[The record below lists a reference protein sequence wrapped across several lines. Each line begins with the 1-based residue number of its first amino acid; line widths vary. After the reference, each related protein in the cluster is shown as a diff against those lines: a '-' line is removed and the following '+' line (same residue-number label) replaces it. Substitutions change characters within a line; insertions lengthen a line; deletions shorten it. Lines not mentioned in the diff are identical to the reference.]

1 MMKRALVI
9 AFLLVAALSTVSAYD
24 TTPFQF
30 GIWPSKFQIVPEEI
44 NVSGLKINFPFGG
57 NDYIQGVDLGI
68 ASTSL
73 DTSALQINILVNRAH
88 ENFSG
93 LQFAILNQAGRSNGI
108 ILGGFNITDE
118 SVRGI
123 EVGIINSSMECRGLQ
138 VGLINYTEMMTGLQ
152 IGLINIIT
160 GSVVPVFPIINFC
173 F

>member
-1 MMKRALVI
+1 MKRALFF
-9 AFLLVAALSTVSAYD
+9 ALFLFAAITMVSAYD
-24 TTPFQF
+24 TTPFQL
-30 GIWPSKFQIVPEEI
+30 GIWPSNFQIVPEEI
-44 NVSGLKINFPFGG
+44 NVSGLKINLPFGG

-68 ASTSL
+68 ASTSI
-73 DTSALQINILVNRAH
+73 DTSALQVNILCNRAH

-123 EVGIINSSMECRGLQ
+123 EVGIVNSALECRGLQ
-138 VGLINYTEMMTGLQ
+138 IGLINYTEIMTGLQ
-152 IGLINIIT
+152 IGLINVIT
-160 GSVVPVFPIINFC
+160 ESVVPVFPIINFC

>member
-1 MMKRALVI
+1 MMKRVLVI
-9 AFLLVAALSTVSAYD
+9 AFLLLAALSTVSAYD

-108 ILGGFNITDE
+108 I
-118 SVRGI
+118 
-123 EVGIINSSMECRGLQ
+123 NSSMECRGLQ

>member
-1 MMKRALVI
+1 MKRALLF
-9 AFLLVAALSTVSAYD
+9 ALLLVAAMTTVSAYD
-24 TTPFQF
+24 TTPFQL
-30 GIWPSKFQIVPEEI
+30 GVWPSNFQIVPEEI
-44 NVSGLKINFPFGG
+44 NVSGLKINLPFGG

-68 ASTSL
+68 ASTSV
-73 DTSALQINILVNRAH
+73 DTAALQVNILVNRAH

-93 LQFAILNQAGRSNGI
+93 LQFAILNQAGRANGI

-123 EVGIINSSMECRGLQ
+123 EVGIVNSALGVRGLQ
-138 VGLINYTEMMTGLQ
+138 VGLINYTEIMMGVQ

-160 GSVVPVFPIINFC
+160 ESVVPVFPIINFC